1 MMPQAL
7 DLKYFLMVCESK
19 NISRASERLG
29 ISQPSLSLAIKRLE
43 SLAGMPLFI
52 RSKTGVEATRA
63 GTVFKERALELLE
76 LWQNLS
82 SDIKKQSD
90 LLSGRYIIGAH
101 ISLALTTLPSLL
113 TTLMKSYPNLELSLE
128 HGLSRVITDQV
139 IGFAIDFAVAVNP
152 TPHPDLVIREFQS
165 DQVGF
170 YVGGQ
175 DFDKNV
181 LIFDPH
187 LLQSQG
193 LLNEL
198 KKYGL
203 NFKRSITTSSLDM
216 VNALTAQG
224 AGVGIL
230 PARIASASLRLWD
243 YALPV
248 LSDRHCLV
256 YRADAQTSTAARLL
270 AKELMGLLV
279 AGSQIQGES
288 VNS

>member
-1 MMPQAL
+1 MMMPQAL
-7 DLKYFLMVCESK
+7 DLKYFLTVCESK

-29 ISQPSLSLAIKRLE
+29 ISQPSLSMAIKRLE

-63 GTVFKERALELLE
+63 GIVFKERAEELLD

-90 LLSGRYIIGAH
+90 LLSGRYVIGAH
-101 ISLALTTLPSLL
+101 ISLALKTIPALIGTLIKNYPS
-113 TTLMKSYPNLELSLE
+113 LELSLE

-139 IGFAIDFAVAVNP
+139 IGFAIDFAIVVNP

-170 YVGGQ
+170 YRAHDEV
-175 DFDKNV
+175 DKNV

-187 LLQSQG
+187 LLQSQS
-193 LLNEL
+193 LLNVL

-203 NFKRSITTSSLDM
+203 SFKRTISTSSLEM
-216 VNALTAQG
+216 VNALTLQG
-224 AGVGIL
+224 AGIGIL
-230 PARIASASLRLWD
+230 PARIADPALMLWD
-243 YALPV
+243 EVLPQFA
-248 LSDRHCLV
+248 DRHCLV
-256 YRADAQTSTAARLL
+256 YRADAQTSPAARLL
-270 AKELMGLLV
+270 AKELMRLLIAPTQV
-279 AGSQIQGES
+279 Q
-288 VNS
+288 